1 MMALLIPVR
10 DKWGGQ
16 WSSPSLALHVLKAMD
31 RYKSTTEGSTTTAQ
45 CIAHVL
51 QQKRMR
57 HLNLLYSPT
66 LHLSGRP
73 GSLPDLAFGTT
84 LITNQSSV
92 FSLGDHLK
100 VSFHFPVNFK
110 LGCSF
115 CNRIGPCRN
124 QPCMFLRM
132 SESRAMSRRTSWPY
146 WEANCRQERPIGFPS
161 RAAMLTCSPFHL
173 LSAKLQIKL
182 PLTRLN
188 PFVLF
193 KHRHTFTTNCV
204 RPPGNEGSLHLVF
217 LKGHKKHWVTTSH
230 FKTTR
235 SCSHWAKPR
244 HDSFG
249 HFICLL

>member
-1 MMALLIPVR
+1 MALLIPVR

-115 CNRIGPCRN
+115 CNRIGPCPAMHVPSHVGITCNEQAYKLALLGSKLPSGEAHWVSFPGSNADLFSLSFAQRQTSN
-124 QPCMFLRM
+124 QTAIDQAEPLRPLQ
-132 SESRAMSRRTSWPY
+132 TQTY
-146 WEANCRQERPIGFPS
+146 IYNQL
-161 RAAMLTCSPFHL
+161 RAATWKQGIPASSFSKRAQKTLGDNFSFQNYQIMLSL
-173 LSAKLQIKL
+173 GKA
-182 PLTRLN
+182 
-188 PFVLF
+188 
-193 KHRHTFTTNCV
+193 
-204 RPPGNEGSLHLVF
+204 PP
-217 LKGHKKHWVTTSH
+217 
-230 FKTTR
+230 
-235 SCSHWAKPR
+235 
-244 HDSFG
+244 
-249 HFICLL
+249 